1 MSGKMNLAGGAKE
14 MFYRFFQSKEKVTY
28 TLSKQMFFVDNP
40 FEAVR
45 ERTDLNALQRIR
57 SLLTRNQADTKR
69 NQIAA
74 QTIPTILLSPLGG
87 ILADQANKRNIM
99 VTLDAL
105 TGAAESALAVATI
118 LGSIAAGIFTKKWN
132 IPALSNLLA
141 SLGGFIILSGIA
153 FLLPVSAVIKYA
165 VILVSFCGMQ
175 TIISIFS
182 IFAVSL
188 IQQRTPTY
196 FIGKAMAY
204 TSTITLCVQPLG
216 EIVYGFLFDRFY
228 SAVYVVLI
236 STGIIVCMIGLS
248 TKNLK
253 SGFQE
258 SSESS

>member
-1 MSGKMNLAGGAKE
+1 MNLAGGAKE

-118 LGSIAAGIFTKKWN
+118 LGSIAAGIFTKN
-132 IPALSNLLA
+132 GISLPYLTCLLHLVVLLSSLVLL
-141 SLGGFIILSGIA
+141 
-153 FLLPVSAVIKYA
+153 
-165 VILVSFCGMQ
+165 SFC
-175 TIISIFS
+175 
-182 IFAVSL
+182 L
-188 IQQRTPTY
+188 
-196 FIGKAMAY
+196 
-204 TSTITLCVQPLG
+204 
-216 EIVYGFLFDRFY
+216 
-228 SAVYVVLI
+228 
-236 STGIIVCMIGLS
+236 
-248 TKNLK
+248 
-253 SGFQE
+253 
-258 SSESS
+258 